1 MALQVTSI
9 AGPIYARPGLA
20 GGGSSR
26 PLCASGLPA
35 GLGSIVREG
44 LSRPTVAATYDGPS
58 FCREGATRLL
68 SLGYLIKLPEPPPPE
83 PDLTPPFVGNF
94 DPPAGTAILKTTPI
108 SFDVTEDSGEFGRIF
123 VVAFYPA
130 TGISEL
136 IHDGDG
142 FRGYYAATSSRQAI
156 AGGFRYT
163 VLRSRGWPSA
173 PTIQTFAVDRAGNEA
188 S

>member
-1 MALQVTSI
+1 MALQVTGA
-9 AGPIYARPGLA
+9 AGAVYARLGLA
-20 GGGSSR
+20 GGGPSR
-26 PLCASGLPA
+26 PLRASDVPIS
-35 GLGSIVREG
+35 LGSIVRAG
-44 LSRPTVAATYDGPS
+44 ASRPTVIETFDGPS

-68 SLGYLIKLPEPPPPE
+68 TLGYLVKLPEPPPPE

-94 DPPAGTAILKTTPI
+94 DPPAGTAILKTTPV
-108 SFDVTEDSGEFGRIF
+108 SFDITEESGEFGRIF
-123 VVAFYPA
+123 VVAFYAA
-130 TGISEL
+130 TGVSEL

-142 FRGYYAATSSRQAI
+142 FRGYYAATSSRQVI

>member
-1 MALQVTSI
+1 MALASV
-9 AGPIYARPGLA
+9 ARA
-20 GGGSSR
+20 T
-26 PLCASGLPA
+26 A
-35 GLGSIVREG
+35 
-44 LSRPTVAATYDGPS
+44 SRPTVMTTYGGAS
-58 FCREGATRLL
+58 FCRSGATRLL
-68 SLGYLIKLPEPPPPE
+68 SLGYMLALPERPPPE

-94 DPPAGTAILKTTPI
+94 DPPSGTPILKTTPI
-108 SFDVTEDSGEFGRIF
+108 SFDVTEDSGAFGRIF
-123 VVAFYPA
+123 VAAFYAA

-142 FRGYYAATSSRQAI
+142 FRGYYAATSSRQAV

-188 S
+188 N